1 MNFAANILEDLTIL
15 LYPFI
20 PHAAEKALKCLNSKD
35 DLTSIGKMNLKKG
48 TKIKSEMLFKKI
60 EYKESKA
67 QEKRVIKTEQIP
79 KPNVLDIAEEIKMIN
94 DMMPFNEFKKVDM
107 KVGTIIEVKDH
118 PDADKLYVLQVDL
131 GSEKR
136 QLVAGLKGIYD
147 KDQLKNR
154 QVIVVCN
161 LEPKK
166 MRGLESQGMLL
177 AAEDGTLLS
186 PEKNVKNGSKV
197 M

>member
-1 MNFAANILEDLTIL
+1 
-15 LYPFI
+15 
-20 PHAAEKALKCLNSKD
+20 
-35 DLTSIGKMNLKKG
+35 MNLKKG
-48 TKIKSEMLFKKI
+48 HKIKSEMLFKKI
-60 EYKESKA
+60 EYKPDETKKITGVKKP
-67 QEKRVIKTEQIP
+67 EKKTEELEKIE
-79 KPNVLDIAEEIKMIN
+79 LIN

-107 KVGTIIEVKDH
+107 RVGTIIEVSDH

-131 GSEKR
+131 GNEKR